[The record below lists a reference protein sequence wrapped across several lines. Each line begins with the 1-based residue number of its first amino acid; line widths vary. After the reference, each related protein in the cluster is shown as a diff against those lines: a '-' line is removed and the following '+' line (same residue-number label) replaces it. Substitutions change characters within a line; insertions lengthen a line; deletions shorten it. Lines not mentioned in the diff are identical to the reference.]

1 MREVTISDRTWGVAL
16 GTVVLLT
23 WVLCSALLSGCGAD
37 LATAELTEARIKGY
51 VLIESNGE
59 LWRVDLATSV
69 VTGDG
74 EQRPRVVAAAVD
86 LEATLGLDESS
97 HVVGLAVEKTAGA
110 PHVLTLRFDGL
121 RWSTTIG
128 GVEVEPELV
137 ETPKVEPLM
146 SVEPVV
152 VEPETIAEE

>member
-1 MREVTISDRTWGVAL
+1 MRITDRVWAGLLGLIILAAWVFSTAL
-16 GTVVLLT
+16 F
-23 WVLCSALLSGCGAD
+23 SGCGAD
-37 LATAELTEARIKGY
+37 LSSAELTEARIKGY

-74 EQRPRVVAAAVD
+74 EQKPRVVAASVD
-86 LEATLGLDESS
+86 LEATLGLNESS
-97 HVVGLAVEKTAGA
+97 HVVGLAVEKVSGA

-137 ETPKVEPLM
+137 EPPKVEP
-146 SVEPVV
+146 VEPVV
-152 VEPETIAEE
+152 VEPETILEG